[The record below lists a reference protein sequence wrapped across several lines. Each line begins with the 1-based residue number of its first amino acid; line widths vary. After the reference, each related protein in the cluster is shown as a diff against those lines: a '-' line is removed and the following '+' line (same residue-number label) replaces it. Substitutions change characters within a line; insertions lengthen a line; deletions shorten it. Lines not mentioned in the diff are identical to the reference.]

1 MSLINLKK
9 KISVSL
15 LSMLVVELKR
25 KPKNISRPSFACWE
39 LSRVNSFYF
48 SFPFFGG
55 REDYIEN
62 A

>member
-1 MSLINLKK
+1 
-9 KISVSL
+9 
-15 LSMLVVELKR
+15 MLVVELKR

-62 A
+62 AKWLLYARLFI